1 MIYLDYAAGTP
12 VDQQV
17 LDLFYETT
25 KKYYANPNSSHQ
37 LGKLEKNMID
47 QSTSNILKNL
57 NLNNSEVIYTSG
69 ASESNNLALKG
80 FVN

>member
-57 NLNNSEVIYTSG
+57 NLLLEFQLDFIVFFVIWSLYS
-69 ASESNNLALKG
+69 K
-80 FVN
+80 V

>member
-37 LGKLEKNMID
+37 LGKLEKNMI
-47 QSTSNILKNL
+47 STCFPLKSRML
-57 NLNNSEVIYTSG
+57 STFCG
-69 ASESNNLALKG
+69 
-80 FVN
+80 